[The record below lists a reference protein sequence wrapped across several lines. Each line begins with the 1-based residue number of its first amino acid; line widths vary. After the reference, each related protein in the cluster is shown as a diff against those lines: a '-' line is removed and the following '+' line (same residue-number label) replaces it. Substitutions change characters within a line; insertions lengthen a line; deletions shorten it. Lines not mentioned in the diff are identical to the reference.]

1 VTEVDDAVDQL
12 LALLARRRG
21 VDFRDHRRAI
31 IARGIAARLKAS
43 GLADLEQYAAWVD
56 RDDAEADRLIAAL
69 VVPVSSFF
77 RDPQVFEAL
86 ETRVI
91 PEQLART
98 AGPVR
103 TWVVGAATGEEAWSW
118 ALLLAWCRERHGGPP
133 VDVLGSDVNG
143 GALAVARTGRY
154 PAAASAAVADRFKK
168 HLDGASGDEIVMP
181 EGLRRRVLFAQHD
194 LMGPRVAPVEAIL
207 ASFQIVS
214 FRNVLIYLNQRL
226 RRKALER
233 LGSVLKPEG
242 VLVLGTVETLSPDLE
257 GRFVPYPGTEP
268 SLRIYRRVG

>member
-1 VTEVDDAVDQL
+1 MTGAAGAVDQL
-12 LALLARRRG
+12 LAVVARRRG
-21 VDFRDHRRAI
+21 VDFRDHRRGVI
-31 IARGIAARLKAS
+31 ERGIATRLKAS
-43 GLADLEQYAAWVD
+43 GLADLAEYAALVD
-56 RDDAEADRLIAAL
+56 RDNAEADRLVEAL

-77 RDPQVFEAL
+77 RDPEVFEAL

-98 AGPVR
+98 AGPLR

-143 GALAVARTGRY
+143 AALATARAGRY
-154 PAAASAAVADRFKK
+154 PAASTAEVAERFKK
-168 HLDGASGDEIVMP
+168 HFDGIAGHEVVMP
-181 EGLRRRVLFAQHD
+181 EGIRRRVLFAQHD
-194 LMGPRVAPVEAIL
+194 LMGPRLAPAEAIL

-242 VLVLGTVETLSPDLE
+242 VLVLGRVETLSPDLE

>member
-1 VTEVDDAVDQL
+1 MTDADDPVDQL
-12 LALLARRRG
+12 LALVARRRG
-21 VDFRDHRRAI
+21 VDFRDHRRSI
-31 IARGIAARLKAS
+31 IERGIATRLKAS
-43 GLADLEQYAAWVD
+43 GLSTLEQYTAWVD
-56 RDDAEADRLIAAL
+56 RDDAEADLLVAAL

-77 RDPQVFEAL
+77 RDPEVFDAL

-98 AGPVR
+98 AGPLR

-118 ALLLAWCRERHGGPP
+118 ALLLASCRERHGGPP

-143 GALAVARTGRY
+143 GALAVAKMGRY
-154 PAAASAAVADRFKK
+154 PAASSADVAGRFKK
-168 HLDGASGDEIVMP
+168 HLEGGAGDEIVMP
-181 EGLRRRVLFAQHD
+181 EGIRRRVLFAQHD
-194 LMGPRVAPVEAIL
+194 LMGPRVAPAEAIL

-242 VLVLGTVETLSPDLE
+242 VLVLGMVETLSPDLE
-257 GRFVPYPGTEP
+257 GRFVPYPGTAP
-268 SLRIYRRVG
+268 ALRIYRRVG